1 MPFDAQLVHTANA
14 LIAPLGLDD
23 VGAGPSPMGG
33 VQIRYAREEEIFGEG
48 EPAEYVYKVL
58 SGGVRT
64 YRILRD
70 GRRQIDEFHFTGGW
84 FGIEAGAEHRTTAE
98 ALTDATVLVAR
109 RVSLSDLANQRGEV
123 ARHLLQLTVEGLQR
137 TQDHVVLLGR
147 KSACE
152 RVASLLIDLA
162 ARAGNPRVLDVP
174 MSRQDMAD
182 YLGLTIETVS
192 RTLTQL
198 QADGLIE
205 IPSSRRILLSDRR
218 ALADLVE

>member
-1 MPFDAQLVHTANA
+1 MPFDAQFVPTPDAA
-14 LIAPLGLDD
+14 FSA
-23 VGAGPSPMGG
+23 VGAGPSPFPG

-48 EPAEYVYKVL
+48 EPADYVYKVL

-70 GRRQIDEFHFTGGW
+70 GRRQIDEFHFAGSY
-84 FGIEAGAEHRTTAE
+84 FGIEAGAEHRASAE
-98 ALTDATVLVAR
+98 AITDATVLVAR
-109 RVSLSDLANQRGEV
+109 RISLSDLSSQGGEV
-123 ARHLLQLTVEGLQR
+123 ARQLLQLTVAGLQR

-147 KSACE
+147 KSASE
-152 RVASLLIDLA
+152 RVASLLLDLDE
-162 ARAGNPRVLDVP
+162 RAGSPRTLNVP

-205 IPSSRRILLSDRR
+205 IPVSRRIVLRDR
-218 ALADLVE
+218 AGLADMVE

>member
-1 MPFDAQLVHTANA
+1 MPFDAQFVQTPDAA
-14 LIAPLGLDD
+14 IGIDD
-23 VGAGPSPMGG
+23 TGAGPSPFMG

-64 YRILRD
+64 YRVLRD
-70 GRRQIDEFHFTGGW
+70 GRRQIDEFHFAGGY

-98 ALTDATVLVAR
+98 ALTDATILVAR
-109 RVSLSDLANQRGEV
+109 RVSLNDLSSQRGDV
-123 ARHLLQLTVEGLQR
+123 ARQLLQLTVAGLQR

-147 KSACE
+147 KSASE
-152 RVASLLIDLA
+152 RVASLLLDLSE
-162 ARAGNPRVLDVP
+162 RAGNPRTLDVP

-198 QADGLIE
+198 QGDGLIE
-205 IPSSRRILLSDRR
+205 IPASRRIVLRNR
-218 ALADLVE
+218 AALADMVE

>member
-1 MPFDAQLVHTANA
+1 MPFDAQILET
-14 LIAPLGLDD
+14 P
-23 VGAGPSPMGG
+23 GAAVFGEGPGTSAFPG

-48 EPAEYVYKVL
+48 EPAIYVYKVL
-58 SGGVRT
+58 SGAVRT

-70 GRRQIDEFHFTGGW
+70 GRRQIDEFHFAGGY
-84 FGIEAGAEHRTTAE
+84 FGIEAGAEHRTSAE
-98 ALTDATVLVAR
+98 AITDSTVLLAR
-109 RVSLSDLANQRGEV
+109 RLSLSDLARQDSDV
-123 ARHLLQLTVEGLQR
+123 ARQLLKLTVEGLQR

-152 RVASLLIDLA
+152 RVASLLLDLSK
-162 ARAGNPRVLDVP
+162 RAGNPTTVEVP

-198 QADGLIE
+198 QADGMID
-205 IPSSRRILLSDRR
+205 IPTSRRILLRDRDG
-218 ALADLVE
+218 LADMVE

>member
-1 MPFDAQLVHTANA
+1 MPFDAQLSENNA
-14 LIAPLGLDD
+14 IVPFEGSTSELSA
-23 VGAGPSPMGG
+23 GG

-48 EPAEYVYKVL
+48 EPAEYVYQVL
-58 SGGVRT
+58 SGAVRT
-64 YRILRD
+64 YRVLRD
-70 GRRQIDEFHFTGGW
+70 GRRQIDEFHFTGGF

-98 ALTDATVLVAR
+98 AIADSTILVAR
-109 RVSLSDLANQRGEV
+109 RVSMNDLAAQRGDIT
-123 ARHLLQLTVEGLQR
+123 RQLLKVTIDGMQR
-137 TQDHVVLLGR
+137 RQDHVVLLGR

-162 ARAGNPRVLDVP
+162 ERGGDPHVLDVP

-198 QADGLIE
+198 QLDGTIAL
-205 IPSSRRILLSDRR
+205 PTTRRIILRNRAALLDM
-218 ALADLVE
+218 VE